1 MDLMTGVANMAMD
14 MKAAQFAQN
23 YSIALEAKVLD
34 TMEMEGQEVLK
45 LMNSVPA
52 VPKGEYIDVYA

>member
-23 YSIALEAKVLD
+23 YAVAVEAKALD
-34 TMEMEGQEVLK
+34 AMEEMGEGLLE
-45 LMNSVPA
+45 LMTS